1 MTCKTHPDAPHG
13 FVRGASH
20 SEDRY
25 VCECEFWEEPK
36 MNERI
41 RELAEQAGFHS
52 SAIID
57 LGTGTG
63 VEVWHKYDIEN
74 DQEHFP
80 TDEMMTKFAELI
92 VRECGVALRPMLRDM
107 VSRGKAYDL
116 IKEHF
121 GVEE

>member
-41 RELAEQAGFHS
+41 KELAEQAGIYKLDLS
-52 SAIID
+52 DETEYWII
-57 LGTGTG
+57 
-63 VEVWHKYDIEN
+63 E
-74 DQEHFP
+74 
-80 TDEMMTKFAELI
+80 KFAELI
-92 VRECGVALRPMLRDM
+92 VRECIGILEPK
-107 VSRGKAYDL
+107 SRYMGEGPEVLKDKIRQ
-116 IKEHF
+116 IKQHF